1 MALCLRLPG
10 VMVGTEQGDERMGI
24 YLETFSFPDAERE
37 TSYIMEVRRT
47 CYASFYPFKIL
58 SLRRFERID
67 FEPVTILYG
76 GNGTGKSTALHVIA
90 EKAHLEREAP
100 YNRTSFMEDY
110 VDMCGMTLRRPIPA
124 GSCIITS
131 DDVFDHMI
139 SVRELNEGIDRRRE
153 DVFNE
158 YLENRGARF
167 QMSSMEDYD
176 QLRKVVRARKRT
188 QSAYVREELGMNVRT
203 FSNGESAFR
212 YFTNR
217 ITEDRLYLLDE
228 PENSLSPARQMELCQ
243 FLLDSARFMGCQFVI
258 STHSPFLLS
267 MRGAKIYDLDS
278 DPVDVRLWT
287 ELENV
292 RAYYDFFKA
301 HEREFQET

>member
-1 MALCLRLPG
+1 MG
-10 VMVGTEQGDERMGI
+10 V
-24 YLETFSFPDAERE
+24 YLEAFSFPDAERE

-58 SLRRFERID
+58 SRRRFERID

-90 EKAHLEREAP
+90 EKARLEREAP

-158 YLENRGARF
+158 YLENRSARF

-278 DPVDVRLWT
+278 DPVDVRPWT

-301 HEREFQET
+301 HEREFQEI

>member
-1 MALCLRLPG
+1 ML
-10 VMVGTEQGDERMGI
+10 
-24 YLETFSFPDAERE
+24 YLESFAFPDDERE
-37 TSYIMEVRRT
+37 TSYIMGVKRT

-58 SLRRFERID
+58 SRRRFERID

-90 EKAHLEREAP
+90 QKVQLSREAP
-100 YNRTSFMEDY
+100 YNRTSFFEDY
-110 VDMCGMTLRRPIPA
+110 VGMCRMELRASIPE

-131 DDVFDHMI
+131 DDVFDRML
-139 SVRELNEGIDRRRE
+139 SLRELNEGIDHKRE
-153 DVFNE
+153 DVFEE
-158 YLENRGARF
+158 YLENRRMKF

-188 QSAYVREELGMNVRT
+188 QSRYVKEELGMNVRT
-203 FSNGESAFR
+203 YSNGESAFQ
-212 YFTNR
+212 YFVDK

-228 PENSLSPARQMELCQ
+228 PENSLSPERQMELCR
-243 FLLDSARFMGCQFVI
+243 FLSDSARFMGCQFVI

-267 MRGAKIYDLDS
+267 MRGAKIYDLDC
-278 DPVDVRLWT
+278 DPVDVKHWT

-292 RAYYDFFKA
+292 RAYYEFFKK
-301 HEREFQET
+301 HQSEFERE

>member
-1 MALCLRLPG
+1 MALFQRLPG
-10 VMVGTEQGDERMGI
+10 VMVGTEQGDERMGV

-58 SLRRFERID
+58 SRRRFERID

-90 EKAHLEREAP
+90 EKAHLERKAP

-158 YLENRGARF
+158 YLENRSARF

-278 DPVDVRLWT
+278 DPVDVRPWT